1 MFHERE
7 KMQKIV
13 IFTIKHFFID
23 FGCIYSQNK
32 IRYHRI
38 NKQEYL
44 QMVVFSLFSSF
55 FASII
60 QNIMLPLALYTELAL
75 LILFSLHKTK
85 TLTSNISFIIC
96 LQFLSF
102 GINYAFSSFSFLL
115 VASLFYSLTQK
126 YKDFFSLHIIIY
138 SFSGMLQLA
147 FLFILFQKSRFKK
160 GIVDLENH
168 FSDNISILI
177 SISIFFLINLFLG
190 KDFSILLFF
199 VIFLLVIIFGAIIPL
214 CWRKYLS
221 NNYIRRAQNQTIAIL
236 EKKIEEQ
243 KNEIEDLSKI
253 IHKDNKLVSA
263 LYLSVQKLC
272 SNPDKEQAERLKQ
285 ELEPLAQERKGMLQ
299 RYEAEEALLQ
309 KTKVFSTDVILSY
322 LFQRASEQNINFS
335 VTVTGDI
342 RYMTEHIIDENLLN
356 TILADLGENAVIAT
370 KKSDT
375 RNILL
380 SLGVRDGYYY
390 VDVFDSGLRFE
401 PEVIKHLGKA
411 RYTTH
416 KEEGGSGIGLMTTFE
431 ILRKQNG
438 SFEIEEFTDN
448 SMFTKR
454 VSVLFDGQGNK
465 LISCLSEPRHVND

>member
-1 MFHERE
+1 MLSKLLSFIKYFFIALGSIVCLSKVLNRTQTKKEFIKAVFFCLFTAPIIVFVRE
-7 KMQKIV
+7 K
-13 IFTIKHFFID
+13 
-23 FGCIYSQNK
+23 Y
-32 IRYHRI
+32 
-38 NKQEYL
+38 
-44 QMVVFSLFSSF
+44 
-55 FASII
+55 
-60 QNIMLPLALYTELAL
+60 LPLTVYFAILCLVIYFFPHTPSKNYG
-75 LILFSLHKTK
+75 LILFT
-85 TLTSNISFIIC
+85 TL
-96 LQFLSF
+96 LSF
-102 GINYAFSSFSFLL
+102 GINYAISMTSLLITAPFFYFIFPKFADTLWFKLLTFFLSSI
-115 VASLFYSLTQK
+115 
-126 YKDFFSLHIIIY
+126 LHIV
-138 SFSGMLQLA
+138 LLL
-147 FLFILFQKSRFKK
+147 LFFHIPRFKN
-160 GIVDLENH
+160 GIPEIEKN
-168 FSDNISILI
+168 FSDEIGFLI
-177 SISIFFLINLFLG
+177 SIPLLFISSLLYVKNTTTYLVTFAVFLTISFGIIIFFW
-190 KDFSILLFF
+190 
-199 VIFLLVIIFGAIIPL
+199 
-214 CWRKYLS
+214 WRKYLS

-272 SNPDKEQAERLKQ
+272 SNPDKEHAERLKQ
-285 ELEPLAQERKGMLQ
+285 ELEPLAQERKGMIQ
-299 RYEAEEALLQ
+299 RYEAEDALLQ

-342 RYMTEHIIDENLLN
+342 RYMTENIIDENLLN
-356 TILADLGENAVIAT
+356 TLLADLGENAVIAT

-390 VDVFDSGLRFE
+390 VDVFDSGLCFE

-438 SFEIEEFTDN
+438 SFEIEEFADN

-454 VSVLFDGQGNK
+454 VSVLFDGQGNI
-465 LISCLSEPRHVND
+465 LISCLQTVT